1 MEVEEAIEAQASTRA
16 VVVEACMKREAYAPG
31 RAGEAA
37 DMLRVWLE
45 AKVRA
50 GEIAVQRP
58 YRLPLDLPFSD
69 IFEYVTLSMR
79 ASDPTACFL
88 RNGTS
93 TTTERLRVT

>member
-1 MEVEEAIEAQASTRA
+1 MEVEDANETQASQKGI
-16 VVVEACMKREAYAPG
+16 VVEDCMKREAHAPG

-37 DMLRVWLE
+37 DMLRVWLD

-50 GEIAVQRP
+50 GEVALQRP
-58 YRLPLDLPFSD
+58 CRLPLDPPFSD

-88 RNGTS
+88 LKGTAQQRKLS
-93 TTTERLRVT
+93 SE

>member
-1 MEVEEAIEAQASTRA
+1 MEVEDANEMHASPKAI
-16 VVVEACMKREAYAPG
+16 VVEACMKREAHAPG

-45 AKVRA
+45 AKMRA
-50 GEIAVQRP
+50 GEVALQRQ
-58 YRLPLDLPFSD
+58 YRLPLDPPFSD

-88 RNGTS
+88 LKGTAQQS
-93 TTTERLRVT
+93 RR